1 MVVERCISL
10 DHPSEWRESLNGIEH
25 GFAHTWG
32 NCHALYLTTGLPT
45 YLYSIDIG
53 GSQVVCPISERTFE
67 GYTDIFTPY
76 GFSGFI
82 SNKPCPE
89 FPGYW
94 KEFVERKKYVC
105 GYIQL
110 NPIFEENSL
119 FYSHDAFHYNSIY
132 ILDLKLTLDELFM
145 NLSNNRKRHLK
156 RWNEISTKIT
166 YDKSILLDFFLNR
179 YHNFMQSQNASSTYN
194 FSRDTLSFL
203 ANLENVL
210 MVGVQNLGKVEA
222 VSLFGYSPIVGDY
235 LFNIS
240 LPEGKGYTT
249 ALLWAGAIQL
259 QSKGVQIL
267 NLGGGV
273 QADDK
278 IAEYKRRFGSKQL
291 PLKCLKQV
299 YNQQIYE
306 KVCQNI
312 NTDPN
317 DKTGYFPLYQKPKF
331 TIEKKR

>member
-10 DHPSEWRESLNGIEH
+10 DNPSEWKDALKGIKH
-25 GFAHTWG
+25 VFAHTWE
-32 NCHALYLTTGLPT
+32 NCYAMYLTTGLPT
-45 YLYSIDIG
+45 YLYSIDIEE
-53 GSQVVCPISERTFE
+53 SQIVCPISERSFE
-67 GYTDIFTPY
+67 NYTDIFTPY

-82 SNKPCPE
+82 SNKPCRE
-89 FPGYW
+89 FPRYW
-94 KEFVERKKYVC
+94 NEFVERKKYVC
-105 GYIQL
+105 GYIQIS
-110 NPIFEENSL
+110 PIFEDNSL
-119 FYSHDAFHYNSIY
+119 FYSNDVYHYNNVYS
-132 ILDLKLTLDELFM
+132 LDLTLTFDELFR
-145 NLSNNRKRHLK
+145 NLSNNRKRHL
-156 RWNEISTKIT
+156 RHWNEISTKIT
-166 YDKSILLDFFLNR
+166 YDKSILFDFFLNR

-210 MVGVQNLGKVEA
+210 MVGVQNSGKVEA

-240 LPEGKGYTT
+240 LPEGKGHTT

-259 QSKGVQIL
+259 QSKGVQVL

-273 QADDK
+273 QVDDK

-299 YNQQIYE
+299 YNRKIYE
-306 KVCQNI
+306 QLCQHI
-312 NTDPN
+312 NVDPG
-317 DKTGYFPLYQKPKF
+317 KSGYFPAYQKP
-331 TIEKKR
+331 